1 MSRGWR
7 REVALAATLFA
18 AAVVIGVVFH
28 HPFAALLAAALA
40 YLAWHLA
47 NAALLYH
54 HLRASSMARAP
65 RAWGLWGDIQRELRR
80 LEQTR
85 RDFVGNASHELRTP
99 LTVLRGYLDM
109 INEEAAG
116 GGELQVWRKPLGD
129 MLQQSARME
138 DIVNDML
145 TLARMES
152 EGASAGTERVGVASL
167 LERIVGQAQSLSG
180 ARRHRIRLD
189 AQEGLNLNGQANELQ
204 SVFSNLIMNAVQHTP
219 PGSKINIRW
228 EPYGQGARFSVNDNG
243 PGIPAVDIPRLTER
257 FYRVDVGRSRASGGT
272 GLGLAIVKH
281 ALERHD
287 SALVIESAVGA
298 GSTFSCV
305 FPPRRVAVDNPCQ
318 P

>member
-1 MSRGWR
+1 MNDAWR
-7 REVALAATLFA
+7 KEVVAAAIWFVFA
-18 AAVVIGVVFH
+18 AVIGVILD
-28 HPFAALLAAALA
+28 HPFAALFAAALA

-47 NAALLYH
+47 NAVLLYRR
-54 HLRASSMARAP
+54 LRGATVARTP
-65 RAWGLWGDIQRELRR
+65 QAWGLWADIQRELRR

-109 INEEAAG
+109 INEEAVA
-116 GGELQVWRKPLGD
+116 GGELQVWQKPLGD

-145 TLARMES
+145 MLARLES
-152 EGASAGTERVGVASL
+152 ESASAGAERVEVASL
-167 LERIVGQAQSLSG
+167 LERIVRQAESLSG
-180 ARRHRIRLD
+180 GRHRIHLAAKQD
-189 AQEGLNLNGQANELQ
+189 MDLNGQANELQ

-219 PGSKINIRW
+219 PGSEIDVRW
-228 EPYGQGARFSVNDNG
+228 EPQGQGARFAVSDNG
-243 PGIPAVDIPRLTER
+243 PGIPARDIPRLAER

-287 SALVIESAVGA
+287 SALVIESTAGA
-298 GSTFSCV
+298 GATFSCV
-305 FPPRRVAVDNPCQ
+305 FPPRRVADDDRRQ
-318 P
+318 A